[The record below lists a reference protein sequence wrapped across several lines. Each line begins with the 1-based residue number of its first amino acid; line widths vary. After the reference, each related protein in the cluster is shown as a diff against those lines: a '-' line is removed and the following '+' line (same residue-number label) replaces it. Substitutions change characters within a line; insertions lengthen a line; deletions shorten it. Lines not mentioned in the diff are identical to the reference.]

1 MSELGHRLTRYYHQA
16 RISKEI
22 IELFHG
28 QNMAWIVANA
38 AIRNPVSRGAHYVR
52 E

>member
-28 QNMAWIVANA
+28 QNMASIVANA
-38 AIRNPVSRGAHYVR
+38 ALKNPVSRGAHFR
-52 E
+52 RD